1 MRPETVLRALQE
13 KRGRTGTRA
22 ATVSSCTPMGAL
34 ADLLATRRED
44 ILQRF
49 EREVRTHFPVEGL
62 PRPVIRDTL
71 PQLLD
76 ELHDLLSAPFTGES
90 PSAIRG
96 QMRQMAREHR
106 AQRHTL
112 GYDVTQIVREYGL
125 VRDCILGLMEES
137 GGVVILSEQRALHRG
152 LDIAMGDAVADSE
165 HGRDEERR
173 RGEEE
178 RTTLLERERAARAEA
193 ERQQALLE
201 GIIAQSGD
209 AIIVADAQGVLRLFN
224 PEAERQ
230 HGVPLKE
237 VGPKEWVET
246 YGLSDEEGHPLPLER
261 VPLYRA
267 LQGEHVRDELLWL
280 HRPDGTRLSVS
291 VTARPL
297 RGPDGTPTGAV
308 FSSRDIALRRALAQ
322 EREEALALL
331 DTLLTTAPVGL
342 SFLDKELRYVRI
354 NPALAALNGVP
365 VEQTLGRTIWE
376 VIPHI
381 APSLEPTY
389 RRILETG
396 EPELNVELSLPS
408 PGGAP
413 GHYLV
418 SYAPVKDREGR
429 PLMVAAAVVDIT
441 DIKRFEERLRQT
453 AEFRERFLGI
463 VSHDLRNPL
472 SIITLSATLLLH
484 QETLP
489 ERALRLAQRIS
500 LNAEQMARMIGDLL
514 DLTRGRLGGGIPISP
529 APCDLGPLGRRVVSE
544 LEVAHP
550 ARELW
555 LEARGDLQGEWD
567 QDRLAQLLG
576 NLLRNAVDYSPEGTP
591 ITLALHGEG
600 EQVRLEVR
608 NQGEPISAE
617 LLPDLFEPFRRGQ
630 ARGSSATSGLGLGL
644 YIVQQIAAAHG
655 GGVEARS
662 TREEGTVFTVRL
674 PRVPPPRS

>member
-1 MRPETVLRALQE
+1 
-13 KRGRTGTRA
+13 
-22 ATVSSCTPMGAL
+22 MGAL
-34 ADLLATRRED
+34 AELLATRRED

-49 EREVRTHFPVEGL
+49 EREVRAHFPVEGQ
-62 PRPVIRDTL
+62 PRSVIRDTL

-76 ELHDLLSAPFTGES
+76 ELYGLLSAPSTGES

-96 QMRQMAREHR
+96 QLLQTAREHR
-106 AQRHTL
+106 AQRHAL
-112 GYDVTQIVREYGL
+112 GYDVTQIVREYSL
-125 VRDCILGLMEES
+125 VRDCILGLIEES
-137 GGVVILSEQRALHRG
+137 GGVVVLSEQRILHRG
-152 LDIAMGDAVADSE
+152 LDLAMSDAVANSE
-165 HGRDEERR
+165 HGRDEERQ

-178 RTTLLERERAARAEA
+178 RTALLERERTARAEA
-193 ERQQALLE
+193 ERQRALLE
-201 GIIAQSGD
+201 GVIAQSGD

-224 PEAERQ
+224 SEAERQ

-237 VGPKEWVET
+237 IGPREWVET
-246 YGLSDEEGHPLPLER
+246 YGLSDEAGHPLALER

-267 LQGEHVRDELLWL
+267 LQGEHVRDEPLWL
-280 HRPDGTRLSVS
+280 HRPDGTRLPVS

-297 RGPDGTPTGAV
+297 RGPDGTAAGAV
-308 FSSRDIALRRALAQ
+308 YSARDVALRRALAQ

-331 DTLLTTAPVGL
+331 DTLLATVPVGL

-354 NPALAALNGVP
+354 NPTLAAINGVS
-365 VEQTLGRTIWE
+365 VEQTLGRTAWE

-381 APSLEPTY
+381 APHIAPTC
-389 RRILETG
+389 RRVLETG
-396 EPELNVELSLPS
+396 EPELNLELSIPS
-408 PGGAP
+408 PRRGGAP

-418 SYAPVKDREGR
+418 SYAPVKDGEGR
-429 PLMVAAAVVDIT
+429 PIMVAAAVVDIT
-441 DIKRFEERLRQT
+441 ELKRFEERLRQT

-472 SIITLSATLLLH
+472 SIITLSATLLLR
-484 QETLP
+484 QEALP

-529 APCDLGPLGRRVVSE
+529 APCDLGSLGRRVVSE

-550 ARELW
+550 ARELR

-591 ITLALHGEG
+591 ITLALRGEG
-600 EQVRLEVR
+600 EQVRLEVH
-608 NQGEPISAE
+608 NQGEPIAAE
-617 LLPDLFEPFRRGQ
+617 VLPGLFEPFRRGQ
-630 ARGSSATSGLGLGL
+630 TRGSGSTSGLGLGL

-674 PRVPPPRS
+674 PRLAPRRG

>member
-1 MRPETVLRALQE
+1 M
-13 KRGRTGTRA
+13 RA
-22 ATVSSCTPMGAL
+22 AAVASCRAMGAL

-49 EREVRTHFPVEGL
+49 EREVRACFPVDGQ
-62 PRPVIRDTL
+62 PRSVIRDTL

-76 ELHDLLSAPFTGES
+76 ELGELLSASARGES
-90 PSAIRG
+90 PSAIHG
-96 QMRQMAREHR
+96 QMRQTAREHR
-106 AQRHTL
+106 AQRHAL
-112 GYDVTQIVREYGL
+112 GYDVTQIVREYSL
-125 VRDCILGLMEES
+125 VRDCILGLLEES
-137 GGVVILSEQRALHRG
+137 GGVLVLSEQRALHHG
-152 LDIAMGDAVADSE
+152 LDLAMGDAVADSE
-165 HGRDEERR
+165 LGRNEERHEA
-173 RGEEE
+173 EEE
-178 RTTLLERERAARAEA
+178 RTALLERERAARAEA
-193 ERQQALLE
+193 ERQRALLE
-201 GIIAQSGD
+201 GVIAQSGD

-224 PEAERQ
+224 AEAERQ

-237 VGPKEWVET
+237 VGPEEWVKT
-246 YGLSDEEGHPLPLER
+246 YGLSDEEGRPLPLER

-267 LQGEHVRDELLWL
+267 LQGEQVRDELLWL
-280 HRPDGTRLSVS
+280 QRPDGTRLTVS

-297 RGPDGTPTGAV
+297 RGPGGTPAGAV
-308 FSSRDIALRRALAQ
+308 FSARDVALRRALAQ

-331 DTLLTTAPVGL
+331 DTLLATAPVGL
-342 SFLDKELRYVRI
+342 SFLDRDMRYVRI
-354 NPALAALNGVP
+354 NPTLAAINGVP
-365 VEQTLGRTIWE
+365 VEQTLGRTVWE

-381 APSLEPTY
+381 APHIEPTY
-389 RRILETG
+389 RRVLETG
-396 EPELNVELSLPS
+396 EPELNGEFTLPS
-408 PGGAP
+408 PRAGGAP
-413 GHYLV
+413 RHYLV
-418 SYAPVKDREGR
+418 SYAPVKDREGH
-429 PLMVAAAVVDIT
+429 PSMVAAAVVDIT
-441 DIKRFEERLRQT
+441 DLKRFEEQLRQT

-472 SIITLSATLLLH
+472 SIITLSATLLLR

-500 LNAEQMARMIGDLL
+500 LNAEQMTRMIGDLL

-550 ARELW
+550 ARELR

-600 EQVRLEVR
+600 AWVRLEVR
-608 NQGEPISAE
+608 NQGEPIAAQV
-617 LLPDLFEPFRRGQ
+617 LPGLFEPFRRGQ
-630 ARGSSATSGLGLGL
+630 TRGGGSTSGLGLGL

-674 PRVPPPRS
+674 PRVAPRRA

>member
-1 MRPETVLRALQE
+1 
-13 KRGRTGTRA
+13 
-22 ATVSSCTPMGAL
+22 MGAL

-49 EREVRTHFPVEGL
+49 EREVQAHFPLEGQ
-62 PRPVIRDTL
+62 PRSVIRDTL

-76 ELHDLLSAPFTGES
+76 ELYELLSAPSIGENPS
-90 PSAIRG
+90 PLRG
-96 QMRQMAREHR
+96 QLRQTARKHR
-106 AQRHTL
+106 AQRQAL
-112 GYDVTQIVREYGL
+112 GYDAAQIVREYGA
-125 VRDCILGLMEES
+125 VRDCILGLLEET
-137 GGVVILSEQRALHRG
+137 GGVLVLAEQRALHHG
-152 LDIAMGDAVADSE
+152 LDLAMGDAVADSE
-165 HGRDEERR
+165 HERDEERR
-173 RGEEE
+173 KAEEE
-178 RTTLLERERAARAEA
+178 RTALLERERAAHAEA
-193 ERQQALLE
+193 ERQRALLE

-209 AIIVADAQGVLRLFN
+209 AIIVADARGVLRLFN

-237 VGPKEWVET
+237 VGPTEWVET

-267 LQGEHVRDELLWL
+267 LQGEHVRDESLWL
-280 HRPDGTRLSVS
+280 RRPDGTLLPVS

-297 RGPDGTPTGAV
+297 RGADGTPAGAV
-308 FSSRDIALRRALAQ
+308 FSARDVALRRALSR

-331 DTLLTTAPVGL
+331 DTLLATAPVGL
-342 SFLDKELRYVRI
+342 SFLDRDLRYVRI
-354 NPALAALNGVP
+354 NPSLATLNGVP

-381 APSLEPTY
+381 APHIEPTY

-396 EPELNVELSLPS
+396 EPELNVALTLPS
-408 PGGAP
+408 PRRGGAP

-418 SYAPVKDREGR
+418 SYAPVKDLEGR
-429 PLMVAAAVVDIT
+429 PSMVAAAWVDIT
-441 DIKRFEERLRQT
+441 DLKRFEERLRQT

-472 SIITLSATLLLH
+472 SIITLSATMLLR

-500 LNAEQMARMIGDLL
+500 LNADQMTRMIGDLL
-514 DLTRGRLGGGIPISP
+514 DLTRGRLGGGIPITP
-529 APCDLGPLGRRVVSE
+529 APGDLGPLGRRVVSE

-550 ARELW
+550 SRELR

-567 QDRLAQLLG
+567 QDRLVQLLG

-591 ITLALHGEG
+591 ITLALYGE
-600 EQVRLEVR
+600 EAQVRLEVR
-608 NQGEPISAE
+608 NQGEPIPAQV
-617 LLPDLFEPFRRGQ
+617 LPGLFEPFRRGE
-630 ARGSSATSGLGLGL
+630 AHGSGSTSGLGLGL

-655 GGVEARS
+655 GGVEVRS

-674 PRVPPPRS
+674 PRVAPRRA